1 MHPQEHAQ
9 SLMWKAHP
17 QNCFWNRGK
26 WGSYGFWFCST
37 QHWKTTDDFTSD
49 FKRVGAPSA
58 KSLLTIWCDY
68 ILCMITWVEFYF
80 FDSCSSP
87 KCLFFLACP
96 INWHI
101 LSHQK
106 KDCQTSLNAP
116 AQLADTLALS
126 LTKSQE
132 VTFCFYWPATPT
144 SVTCWL
150 FFRQATSAIFNIV
163 LQLWRTPEKH
173 PLRDVT
179 SLLQTPSSCSPAKHC
194 QSWGG
199 CCPTTCCTDQ
209 HCTTG
214 VPCSGYCLA
223 KRYKDFGIG
232 DSLVSQCVTH
242 KGIQIH
248 G

>member
-1 MHPQEHAQ
+1 MAFGFAALSTEKWPMTSQVTLKEWVPHLPNLSWPSGVTTSYAW
-9 SLMWKAHP
+9 SLE
-17 QNCFWNRGK
+17 WN
-26 WGSYGFWFCST
+26 FIF
-37 QHWKTTDDFTSD
+37 
-49 FKRVGAPSA
+49 
-58 KSLLTIWCDY
+58 LTP
-68 ILCMITWVEFYF
+68 
-80 FDSCSSP
+80 CSSP

-106 KDCQTSLNAP
+106 KDCQTSFSAP

-223 KRYKDFGIG
+223 KCYKDFGIG